1 MEREDPW
8 SGSVRTRSG
17 RNEQQEKGE
26 RNHPSKIQYV
36 YKKTQRFEKH
46 CTRSGTSINHSLH

>member
-26 RNHPSKIQYV
+26 RNHPSKIQ
-36 YKKTQRFEKH
+36 
-46 CTRSGTSINHSLH
+46 